1 MQHYTAKIQKGGR
14 VTIPAPI
21 RRLLNLK
28 AGDLLRI
35 EYNRGRIICQPLK

>member
-1 MQHYTAKIQKGGR
+1 MQHYTVKIQEGGR

-28 AGDLLRI
+28 TGDPLLI
-35 EYNRGRIICQPLK
+35 EYQSGKIICTPHK